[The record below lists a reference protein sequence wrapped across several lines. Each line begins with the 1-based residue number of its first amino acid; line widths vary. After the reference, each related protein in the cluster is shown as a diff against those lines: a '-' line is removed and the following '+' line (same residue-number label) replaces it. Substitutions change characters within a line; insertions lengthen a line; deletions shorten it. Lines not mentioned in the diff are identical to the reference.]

1 MSKYLVAPYQVNEW
15 KKSSI
20 ALVKG
25 LVSKWPVLAIDVETA
40 GNFDSLFEQEI
51 IMLQLSNGVDVIV
64 IDTRH
69 EDPTALL
76 KSLVKKRLIGH
87 NIKYDCQMIH
97 INYNVEF
104 EDICDTMLAV
114 QVLECGYDRPKGHF
128 TLESVSRRYV
138 NPYLYTLQ
146 GNLFMPTI
154 TKAVRKTF
162 VTTGM
167 EPFTDVQIEYG
178 GLDALVTYH
187 LYKKL
192 EKALIEEDL
201 LKVLEEVENP
211 FCKVLEDMEIAGIK
225 VHQQMWLENDAEA
238 SRIVSE
244 RLSELNGMIDHE
256 INWNSPKQ
264 VGELFKSFGVD
275 LTKFDRKTMEVKES
289 VDKLTLEKQIA
300 KHPIV
305 AAYLAYRKAEK
316 LRNTYGEK
324 FLKHVDRNT
333 GRIHSSFMQIMD
345 TGRTSSTSPNMQNI
359 ERSYMYRKCF
369 VPEEGNT
376 FVIADFSNQE
386 ARILADLAQEPTM
399 MKIFKDNKDLH
410 LETARIMY
418 NNPSL
423 EKASK
428 ERKEAKSVNFLMSYG
443 GGASKLSNT
452 FGVSMYDARRTMDNY
467 FKTFPALAPYFK
479 YVGDDARNKGYIQH
493 STKFPRKTFIPFY
506 EHYLALRK
514 HIEYNQRIKAEINPL
529 VKDKFG
535 YYDSKIQRHAQNYRI
550 QGLAATMSKLACIL
564 IRRALKRADLTAR
577 LILMV
582 HDEVV
587 VECLKGEAVL
597 VKHIVETSMLKAS
610 KMVLKTVEVPAEA
623 IIRDEW
629 FKD

>member
-1 MSKYLVAPYQVNEW
+1 
-15 KKSSI
+15 
-20 ALVKG
+20 
-25 LVSKWPVLAIDVETA
+25 
-40 GNFDSLFEQEI
+40 
-51 IMLQLSNGVDVIV
+51 MLQLSNGVDTIV

-69 EDPTALL
+69 EDPTSLL
-76 KSLVKKRLIGH
+76 KSIKDKLIIGH
-87 NIKYDCQMIH
+87 NIKYDCQMIQL
-97 INYNVEF
+97 NYQVEF
-104 EDICDTMLAV
+104 ENIWDTMLAA

-128 TLESVSRRYV
+128 TLESVSRRHV

-162 VTTGM
+162 VTTGV
-167 EPFTDVQIEYG
+167 EPFTDIQIEYG
-178 GLDALVTYH
+178 GLDAYVTYH

-201 LKVLEEVENP
+201 LKVLKEVENP
-211 FCKVLEDMEIAGIK
+211 FCKVLEDMEIAGVPI
-225 VHQQMWLENDAEA
+225 HQSMWLENDAEA

-244 RLSELNGMIDHE
+244 RLSELNGMIDHQ

-264 VGELFKSFGVD
+264 VGELFKDFGVD

-289 VDKLTLEKQIA
+289 VDKLTLEKQIT

-369 VPEEGNT
+369 RVDGDKT
-376 FVIADFSNQE
+376 LVIADFSNQE

-399 MKIFKDNKDLH
+399 MQIFKDNKDLH

-423 EKASK
+423 EKSST

-452 FGVSMYDARRTMDNY
+452 FGVSLYDARRTMDNY
-467 FKTFPALAPYFK
+467 FNTFPALSPYFK
-479 YVGDDARNKGYIQH
+479 YVGEDARSKGYIQH
-493 STKFPRKTFIPFY
+493 SAKFPRKTFIPFY
-506 EHYLALRK
+506 ETYKALSK
-514 HIEYNQRIKAEINPL
+514 YITYTKLTKGEINPL

-564 IRRALKRADLTAR
+564 IRKALKRANLTAK

-587 VECLKGEAVL
+587 VECLKSEAQL

-610 KMVLKTVEVPAEA
+610 KMVLTTVEVPAEA
-623 IIRDEW
+623 IISQEW
-629 FKD
+629 YKN